1 MIEGFLIA
9 VVLVLLLWGVVIFN
23 RLVRSRN
30 LVRNGFAD
38 IDVQLQ
44 RRHDLVPQLV
54 EAVKAYSG
62 HEQRVLEEVTA
73 LRARAQEAEG
83 KGQAQAMAGAETA
96 LAGGLGRLLLL
107 AEDYPDLKASR
118 NFQQLTDE
126 LVETEDLLSHARRF
140 YNGAVRDLNTRIQ
153 QFPDLLVARL
163 TGFEEAT
170 FFSADIEARSA
181 PGVAGLLRQ
190 RSGTE

>member
-1 MIEGFLIA
+1 MIEGILTA
-9 VVLVLLLWGVVIFN
+9 VVLALLVWAVVIFN
-23 RLVRSRN
+23 RLVKARN

-62 HEQRVLEEVTA
+62 HERRVFEEVTA
-73 LRARAQEAEG
+73 LRSRAREAERR
-83 KGQAQAMAGAETA
+83 KRAQAMAGAEVA
-96 LAGGLGRLLLL
+96 LAAGLARLLLL
-107 AEDYPDLKASR
+107 AEDYPDLKASE
-118 NFQQLTDE
+118 NFRQLTDE

-163 TGFEEAT
+163 LGFEEAT
-170 FFSADIEARSA
+170 FFSAGIEARST
-181 PGVAGLLRQ
+181 PEVASLLGR
-190 RSGTE
+190 RE

>member
-1 MIEGFLIA
+1 MIEGILTA
-9 VVLVLLLWGVVIFN
+9 VVLVLLVWAVVIFN
-23 RLVRSRN
+23 RLVKARN

-62 HEQRVLEEVTA
+62 HERRVFEEVTA
-73 LRARAQEAEG
+73 LRSRARQAEG
-83 KGQAQAMAGAETA
+83 RKQAQAMAGAEVA
-96 LAGGLGRLLLL
+96 LAAGLARLLLL
-107 AEDYPDLKASR
+107 AEDYPDLKASE
-118 NFQQLTDE
+118 NFRQLTDE

-163 TGFEEAT
+163 LGFEEAT
-170 FFSADIEARSA
+170 FFSAGIEARST
-181 PGVAGLLRQ
+181 PEVASLLGR
-190 RSGTE
+190 RE

>member
-1 MIEGFLIA
+1 MIEGILIA
-9 VVLVLLLWGVVIFN
+9 FVVVLLVWGIVIFN
-23 RLVRSRN
+23 RLVRARN

-54 EAVKAYSG
+54 EAVRAYSG

-73 LRARAQEAEG
+73 LRSRARRAEG
-83 KGQAQAMAGAETA
+83 EQRAQAMAGAEVA
-96 LAGGLGRLLLL
+96 LAAGLGRLLLL
-107 AEDYPDLKASR
+107 AEDYPELKATE
-118 NFQQLTDE
+118 NFQQLTRE

-153 QFPDLLVARL
+153 QIPDLLIARL

-170 FFSADIEARSA
+170 FFSAEIEARSA
-181 PGVAGLLRQ
+181 PQVAGLLG
-190 RSGTE
+190 SNS